1 MTFRGVI
8 LAVNHAGAGIPD
20 EGSAEAILGSEDQWR
35 RVVGYTNRTRNA
47 RGIGSG
53 RQRPGDT
60 LCVSLYEFFRA
71 PILHRGTAW
80 VPVGFCFRRLAQG
93 NIRLPFAVY
102 IMVPDLGLDVFLNH
116 SPLHGE
122 DGSFNFTLMDL
133 ELIPELKSAAQQA
146 GVFFRETLA
155 EKRCTPRPGSGFL
168 SNGTLRS
175 YVSIINCITAW
186 LPIEAAPDVAAGTPG
201 STLLVEAVV
210 PPGIQNT
217 LEVSASRW
225 YLDGELTDHR
235 LKLYKAETDLLALM
249 HAEESLD
256 HIWIVLAKMVETGSS
271 LGQAMGFHEM
281 RLDAW
286 SKQNDLT
293 TEILNANG
301 LVGIRLRG
309 MLKAAERV
317 LVRLGITNSSAVPVT
332 VDPNRAATNEN
343 SVAVTDSTLGP
354 THKGST
360 GSPPTPGM
368 EDDDEGGNGD
378 IANLEVVGSQ
388 EAMV

>member
-1 MTFRGVI
+1 MLVEEV
-8 LAVNHAGAGIPD
+8 AP
-20 EGSAEAILGSEDQWR
+20 
-35 RVVGYTNRTRNA
+35 
-47 RGIGSG
+47 RGI
-53 RQRPGDT
+53 Q
-60 LCVSLYEFFRA
+60 
-71 PILHRGTAW
+71 H
-80 VPVGFCFRRLAQG
+80 
-93 NIRLPFAVY
+93 
-102 IMVPDLGLDVFLNH
+102 
-116 SPLHGE
+116 
-122 DGSFNFTLMDL
+122 
-133 ELIPELKSAAQQA
+133 
-146 GVFFRETLA
+146 
-155 EKRCTPRPGSGFL
+155 
-168 SNGTLRS
+168 
-175 YVSIINCITAW
+175 
-186 LPIEAAPDVAAGTPG
+186 
-201 STLLVEAVV
+201 
-210 PPGIQNT
+210 T
-217 LEVSASRW
+217 LEASASRW

-249 HAEESLD
+249 HADSSLA
-256 HIWIVLAKMVETGSS
+256 HIWIVLTKMVETGSS

-286 SKQNDLT
+286 SKQKDLT
-293 TEILNANG
+293 TEIVNANG

-360 GSPPTPGM
+360 GSTPTPGM